1 MDLQLTFILQLTCT
15 WSIPS
20 QRRENQSSFF
30 SGQTQQ
36 NIMKSSAE
44 GLQKHNSDF
53 FFPLANL
60 RIFFLQ
66 FCTCW
71 LLIQFQGCVVAG
83 VVGAQKPQY
92 DIWGN
97 TVNVASRMESTGSMG
112 KIQVYIRNISF
123 VDYVYYGHFLDLSPM
138 EAKLC
143 FHSSHKRFL
152 S

>member
-1 MDLQLTFILQLTCT
+1 M
-15 WSIPS
+15 
-20 QRRENQSSFF
+20 
-30 SGQTQQ
+30 
-36 NIMKSSAE
+36 
-44 GLQKHNSDF
+44 
-53 FFPLANL
+53 
-60 RIFFLQ
+60 
-66 FCTCW
+66 
-71 LLIQFQGCVVAG
+71 LIQFQGCVVAG